1 MRTLVLAQNKGGV
14 GKTSISR
21 ILSEYFARQGYHVLG
36 LDLDPQ
42 CNYSRR
48 FLVMD
53 YDPADPDGVYPA
65 IHPAYLPQEH
75 GDWDGRSSTADIF
88 THHPTVP
95 YPSWVN
101 NLEVLPG
108 HGERLR
114 QLESQA
120 RNDAQTMSQALK
132 TFLMRDDLHEHYD
145 LVVIDTS
152 PSKDA
157 LARSAMAVA
166 THLLIPTL
174 LETQSTEGL
183 VGMLAFW
190 RQVNRSR
197 TAPLEI
203 VGILPNRVR
212 SVGLHE
218 GLLEGLKGHPG
229 TGRFIT
235 PVTLADRIAFAESDH
250 TDAKPKSIFDLPKS
264 NKARLEAEAIGRY
277 VHGKLFD

>member
-21 ILSEYFARQGYHVLG
+21 ILSEYFAREGYRVLG

-48 FLVMD
+48 FLLME

-75 GDWDGRSSTADIF
+75 GEWDGRSSTADIF
-88 THHPTVP
+88 TGHPTVP
-95 YPSWVN
+95 YPSWVDR
-101 NLEVLPG
+101 LEVLPG

-114 QLESQA
+114 GLESQSQ
-120 RNDAQTMSQALK
+120 NSTQVMFQALRK
-132 TFLMRDDLHEHYD
+132 FLDRDDLQEHYD
-145 LVVIDTS
+145 LVIIDTS
-152 PSKDA
+152 PSKDV
-157 LARSAMAVA
+157 LTRSAMTAA

-197 TAPLEI
+197 TTPLEI

-212 SVGLHE
+212 QVGLHE

-235 PVTLADRIAFAESDH
+235 PVTLAYRIAFAESDH
-250 TDAKPKSIFDLPKS
+250 ADAKPKSVFDLPKS
-264 NKARLEAEAIGRY
+264 NKAHLEAEAVGHY
-277 VHGKLFD
+277 VHRKLFA

>member
-1 MRTLVLAQNKGGV
+1 MLTLVLAQNKGGV

-21 ILSEYFARQGYHVLG
+21 ILSEYFARKDYRVLG

-48 FLVMD
+48 FLSMD

-75 GDWDGRSSTADIF
+75 EGWDGRSSTADIF

-95 YPSWVN
+95 YPSWVD

-114 QLESQA
+114 LLESHA
-120 RNDAQTMSQALK
+120 RNDAQSMAQALK
-132 TFLMRDDLHEHYD
+132 AFLGQNDLHEHYD
-145 LVVIDTS
+145 LVIIDTS

-157 LARSAMAVA
+157 LTRSAMTVA

-190 RQVNRSR
+190 RQINRSR
-197 TAPLEI
+197 TFPLEI

-212 SVGLHE
+212 PVGLHE

-229 TGRFIT
+229 TGRFIS

-250 TDAKPKSIFDLPKS
+250 TDAKPKSVFDLPKS
-264 NKARLEAEAIGRY
+264 NKARLEAEAVGCF
-277 VHGKLFD
+277 VHGKLFS

>member
-21 ILSEYFARQGYHVLG
+21 ILSEYFAREGYRILG
-36 LDLDPQ
+36 LDFDPQ

-48 FLVMD
+48 FLLME

-75 GDWDGRSSTADIF
+75 GEWDGRSSTADIF
-88 THHPTVP
+88 TGHPTVP
-95 YPSWVN
+95 YPSWVD

-114 QLESQA
+114 ELESQA
-120 RNDAQTMSQALK
+120 QNSTQMMFHALK
-132 TFLMRDDLHEHYD
+132 NFLDRDDLREHYD
-145 LVVIDTS
+145 LVIIDTS
-152 PSKDA
+152 PSKDV
-157 LARSAMAVA
+157 LTRSAMMTA
-166 THLLIPTL
+166 THLLVPTL

-197 TAPLEI
+197 TTPLEI

-212 SVGLHE
+212 QVGLHE

-250 TDAKPKSIFDLPKS
+250 ADAKPKSVFDLPKS
-264 NKARLEAEAIGRY
+264 SKARLEAEAVGHY
-277 VHGKLFD
+277 VHRKMFI

>member
-1 MRTLVLAQNKGGV
+1 MLTLVLAQNKGGV

-21 ILSEYFARQGYHVLG
+21 ILSEYFAREGYRVLG

-48 FLVMD
+48 FLIME
-53 YDPADPDGVYPA
+53 YDPVDPDGVYPA

-75 GDWDGRSSTADIF
+75 GEWDGRSSTADIF

-95 YPSWVN
+95 YPSWID

-114 QLESQA
+114 QLESQI

-132 TFLMRDDLHEHYD
+132 IFLEQGDLRQHYD
-145 LVVIDTS
+145 LVIIDTS

-157 LARSAMAVA
+157 LTRSAMMAA

-197 TAPLEI
+197 TSPLEI

-212 SVGLHE
+212 AVGLHE
-218 GLLEGLKGHPG
+218 GLLEGLRGHPG

-250 TDAKPKSIFDLPKS
+250 TDAKPKSVFDLPKT
-264 NKARLEAEAIGRY
+264 NKARLEAEAVGRHI
-277 VHGKLFD
+277 HGKLFI